1 MKQNNSNIFK
11 FLVAASII
19 LVNVLTSTFA
29 TFAWFSSSTQVENT
43 ASNLVATHDSYIQ
56 SYEVFP
62 YYTLPGG
69 NANGT
74 YTFSTT
80 ATTTTN
86 LGKFSLINSGYQIM
100 VKVELTDY
108 AASFTSL
115 NLYSHTSASFFLGEL
130 DSTTN
135 QVKQLLAASGN
146 SLSSIVC
153 FYAFTSDKITTV
165 SGATPYYS
173 VNVIDTCN
181 VGGKA
186 KNFVSDNKLVT
197 TDPVIANYNSSRYI
211 YFVIDY
217 DKELINSIY
226 GANIGNPVISDAS
239 NIDVDGNSYISYDS
253 DFYFYV
259 KKVDA

>member
-1 MKQNNSNIFK
+1 MKQNNNNIFK

-29 TFAWFSSSTQVENT
+29 TFAWFSSTTQVDNST
-43 ASNLVATHDSYIQ
+43 DDLIATHDTYIQ

-62 YYTLPGG
+62 YYSLPTG
-69 NANGT
+69 NVSGT

-108 AASFTSL
+108 AASLASF
-115 NLYSHTSASFFLGEL
+115 NLYSHTSASLFLGEL

-135 QVKQLLAASGN
+135 QVKQLLALSGN
-146 SLSSIVC
+146 SLSSVVC
-153 FYAFTSDKITTV
+153 FYAFTSDKVATITDT
-165 SGATPYYS
+165 ATYYS
-173 VNVIDTCN
+173 VNLSDTCN
-181 VGGKA
+181 VGGEA
-186 KNFVSDNKLVT
+186 KNFVSDNKLVAS
-197 TDPVIANYNSSRYI
+197 DPVIANYNTSKYI

-217 DKELINSIY
+217 DKNLINSIY
-226 GANIGNPVISDAS
+226 AANIGNPVISDTS
-239 NIDVDGNSYISYDS
+239 NMDEYGNSYISYNS

-259 KKVDA
+259 KKVDS